1 MPQFEELWAQ
11 AKRYR
16 IEAFKPFALV
26 NGQLWAPAYIKG
38 KYRILELDMSVA
50 RDGAG
55 QVFGLAGDAQNIV
68 SFVHA
73 AMKRDAGRPDK
84 KAAG

>member
-26 NGQLWAPAYIKG
+26 NGQLWAPAYIKN
-38 KYRILELDMSVA
+38 KWRILTLDLDTA
-50 RDGAG
+50 RQGAG
-55 QVFGLAGDAQNIV
+55 NVFALCGDGGNVV
-68 SFVHA
+68 SLVRA
-73 AMKRDAGRPDK
+73 AMKRRDRPRMT
-84 KAAG
+84 G